1 MPSSTGDAHH
11 VNVSGHNAGS
21 PGYETRDVN
30 TRAVL
35 VFLAVLFVVLV
46 VALFVTWLVFRYYSV
61 AEQPPVPASPF
72 ADVRELPSGP
82 ELEVHARQNLLNAY
96 AKQQQELENYAWED
110 RNAGIVRIPIERAM
124 DLLIEKGLPVLPAGA
139 GNDAA
144 SGSSAP
150 KSGKSAESAPSVSGG
165 EGARG
170 KGQ

>member
-1 MPSSTGDAHH
+1 MPSSMGEAHP
-11 VNVSGHNAGS
+11 VNVSGRDAGS

-35 VFLAVLFVVLV
+35 VFLVVLFLVLV
-46 VALFVTWLVFRYYSV
+46 VAFFVTWLVFRYYSV

-96 AKQQQELENYAWED
+96 AKQRQELENYAWED
-110 RNAGIVRIPIERAM
+110 RSAGIVRIPIERAM
-124 DLLIEKGLPVLPAGA
+124 DLLLQKGLPVLPAGA
-139 GNDAA
+139 GNEAA

-150 KSGKSAESAPSVSGG
+150 KSGKSVGGG
-165 EGARG
+165 EGTRG